1 VRCTIEK
8 VWKVITDSAE
18 TRKYFFGFRI
28 EADWKWGAAHFL
40 TLLANGISGTIWPDS
55 PKSDLTKGV
64 NSKETGNEGELS
76 TCFAIRQQS
85 PFLQGERHT
94 PGKLGVLPQKT
105 DRRKKERDENT
116 WLRST
121 YSGVEGYQSVE
132 MSTSKGN
139 VCGE

>member
-1 VRCTIEK
+1 
-8 VWKVITDSAE
+8 
-18 TRKYFFGFRI
+18 
-28 EADWKWGAAHFL
+28 
-40 TLLANGISGTIWPDS
+40 
-55 PKSDLTKGV
+55 
-64 NSKETGNEGELS
+64 
-76 TCFAIRQQS
+76 
-85 PFLQGERHT
+85 LQGERHT